1 LWLRLGAISGPYTG
15 RVFAVGGQLTIGRAT
30 NCDLRLDDPK
40 VSRQH
45 ATLEPVDSVLLVYD
59 HGSLNG
65 TWVNDARITCSAALR
80 TGDRLRI
87 GGSVFVVTEAD
98 EPSELVADVVEGVD
112 EHERLETVLSGGR
125 AR

>member
-15 RVFAVGGQLTIGRAT
+15 RVFAVGGQLTIGRAAT
-30 NCDLRLDDPK
+30 CDLRLDDPK

-59 HGSLNG
+59 HSSLNG

-87 GGSVFVVTEAD
+87 GGSVFVVTESD
-98 EPSELVADVVEGVD
+98 EPSELVADVVEDID
-112 EHERLETVLSGGR
+112 EHEHFETVLSGGR

>member
-1 LWLRLGAISGPYTG
+1 MRLGAISGPYTG
-15 RVFAVGGQLTIGRAT
+15 RVFAVGSQLTVGRAT
-30 NCDLRLDDPK
+30 TSALRLDDPK
-40 VSRQH
+40 VSRRH
-45 ATLEPVDSVLLVYD
+45 ATLEAVDSALLVYD
-59 HGSLNG
+59 HASLNG

-98 EPSELVADVVEGVD
+98 DPSELAVSAVEELD
-112 EHERLETVLSGGR
+112 EDERLETVLSGGR